1 MDEVNE
7 EYHSKLSPR
16 RNLYF
21 APTSSLGYGLT
32 ADVSQPSPSLRVL
45 MEYMRR
51 FYVLPDEARYE
62 VHGQTMHEQD
72 RSMGK

>member
-1 MDEVNE
+1 MDETNE

-21 APTSSLGYGLT
+21 APTSSLEYGLT
-32 ADVSQPSPSLRVL
+32 ADVSQHSPSLRVL

-51 FYVLPDEARYE
+51 SYVLPDEARYE